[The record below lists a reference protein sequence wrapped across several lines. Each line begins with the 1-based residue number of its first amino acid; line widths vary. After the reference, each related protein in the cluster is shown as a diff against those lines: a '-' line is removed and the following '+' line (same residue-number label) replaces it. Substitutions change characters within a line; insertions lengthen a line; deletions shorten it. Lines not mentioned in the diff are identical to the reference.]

1 MRRLVAVRQ
10 ATPHARGRTLG
21 GNWQGAFSLSLYAVT
36 FSIAYVMVPIGPGA
50 LILSTLVQIGM
61 LAWAVFK
68 GNQPS

>member
-1 MRRLVAVRQ
+1 
-10 ATPHARGRTLG
+10 
-21 GNWQGAFSLSLYAVT
+21 
-36 FSIAYVMVPIGPGA
+36 MVPIGPGA